1 MSDYLKK
8 DCVTKKLVKT
18 RSQSLV
24 GGSKNHSH
32 SYSLFTSQYTRWK
45 TDAALQL
52 EGWVAG
58 LYRGHAVDHETVLAG
73 EKQTEVCRG

>member
-8 DCVTKKLVKT
+8 TVSQKTSVKT

-24 GGSKNHSH
+24 GGSKKLSH

-45 TDAALQL
+45 SQTLLAAGGVGSRPVQ
-52 EGWVAG
+52 GRSG
-58 LYRGHAVDHETVLAG
+58 S
-73 EKQTEVCRG
+73 